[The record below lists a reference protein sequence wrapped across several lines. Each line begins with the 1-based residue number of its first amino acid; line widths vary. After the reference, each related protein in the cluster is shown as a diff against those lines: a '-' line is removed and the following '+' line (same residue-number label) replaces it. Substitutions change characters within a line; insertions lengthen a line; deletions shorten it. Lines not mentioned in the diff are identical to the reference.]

1 MPAAR
6 PHQPLGLVAPP
17 PRRPARR
24 RRRRR
29 RPGFGRGRR
38 RRGLD
43 RPHQAGHARVVAE
56 RRRRFRLRVSRAGRG
71 ARAEPEG
78 ALVFLGLRPL
88 HPRPGAGSPRPQAAA
103 IDFDG
108 RHRRRQAAAA
118 PRGGRL
124 VAQAGQ
130 VGAGFL
136 GEALDVA
143 AADAHARHRVHGGGH
158 AGAGGALA
166 GAGDAAAAQVRGVA
180 VAAPARAGPPG
191 GKIPAAGRAVADGRG
206 AGDRAPQAVQGA
218 RRALHGAEVLTIRT
232 GAVPRQGLG
241 LLIGPGGARAWEHPL
256 GGRRGGLLPGV
267 NRSAPG
273 GGPGAP
279 KARRATVLP
288 HRAAKS
294 RSGWRSWGVRGRG
307 ARSYPTSDLHH
318 GTNRNGLPRST
329 TKFFDWQRRS

>member
-1 MPAAR
+1 M
-6 PHQPLGLVAPP
+6 
-17 PRRPARR
+17 
-24 RRRRR
+24 
-29 RPGFGRGRR
+29 
-38 RRGLD
+38 
-43 RPHQAGHARVVAE
+43 VAE

-108 RHRRRQAAAA
+108 RHRRRRGHGRRQAAAA

-191 GKIPAAGRAVADGRG
+191 EKIPAAGRAVADGRG

-218 RRALHGAEVLTIRT
+218 RRAA
-232 GAVPRQGLG
+232 
-241 LLIGPGGARAWEHPL
+241 
-256 GGRRGGLLPGV
+256 
-267 NRSAPG
+267 
-273 GGPGAP
+273 
-279 KARRATVLP
+279 
-288 HRAAKS
+288 
-294 RSGWRSWGVRGRG
+294 RGRG
-307 ARSYPTSDLHH
+307 ADNPDRGSAPAGPGPVDRAGWRACLGAPLGRPPGRPAPRGEQVGARGWAWSAESAAGNGVAPPGGEITERLAFLGGQRPGGQELSYLGLAPRDEPEWSSPFDDKVLRLAKTVLTSDEPSIQTFSLSRAPPA
-318 GTNRNGLPRST
+318 GTSIRFVAVASFSGQPR
-329 TKFFDWQRRS
+329 R